1 MKKIIITEEQYE
13 KVFVKE
19 QFPIGLPGIPS
30 VGDIFSGVIDY
41 FVDDI
46 SDAIDNS
53 DIGLRYNPFSNSDS
67 VNDYTPQQFN
77 NLGYDEAI
85 KYLLNPQT
93 VYKDLNKFFDD
104 VVNTYPNALG
114 NLIENAF
121 DLTYGVWVKVKEK
134 VKELWDACDYHC
146 WLDIASIAVLFLP
159 PPAGFV
165 ASAALDGINAATY
178 IFAEDPPQW
187 GNAALTALG
196 IIPVVGDLGS
206 LFKFKKVADPTMG
219 MIDDIGRALWK
230 DGVKVADDLSEEALK
245 KIYKKNLGGLSDK
258 QILQMGEELLGFTNK
273 INKSAKNIK
282 NIEKTLESF
291 NKLPKYKQAW
301 VKEMFKNPRY
311 IKFLNANGGDIIKT
325 LKNVKRAKYATE
337 MFSAA
342 INMGLFVGLYVYDE
356 EIGSWIGEK
365 YAKVY
370 EKTGMDIFGV
380 FDGAGKPIQLEG
392 SDAEK
397 AAVLM
402 DQYSEVKSHFKEYE
416 LETDK
421 LQKYVD
427 ATEELDYWMNM
438 TNFLVD
444 PQWYWLDGEAGG
456 QLGKDYWGGN
466 DYYGPENPSSVV
478 EKLIEKTKEVVNGTA
493 DKDLTYELSNI
504 WSRFFQYLKYYI
516 EMAGY
521 RISRKN
527 DVEVNPGLGGDYVK
541 WEKGSKGNPENTN
554 PRVFGDHISWNELE
568 GKIDSFSNTPKI
580 DDLDKVAIFTT
591 GDPEER
597 YKPLKEEID
606 ALMEKIRNK
615 DFEPMKEEYK
625 KEIDRMKSLFTEER
639 LYGNLITEACDNC
652 NSALAYIAA
661 NDTCQKEASKTTWYK
676 IQQGE
681 ESECLSAG
689 YDLTRIYNNYIDSG
703 NLKLKSYM
711 SEAGCAL
718 KITPSTGIRSD
729 KFMNLTLYED
739 DDGRYFI
746 AYFKLAP
753 DDGCKV
759 GLLSHMSLCGVINCP
774 TKERYYQ
781 STKASNVPGLA
792 RPLAVTGSELTYIR
806 WWGKWGSTARNEID
820 TYWLKFTNIDK
831 LADKDGSGID
841 PNVNIEFT
849 IPLTT
854 HEVSY
859 DIDLLGG
866 AGILL
871 SDPSDASS
879 PCVNVNTF
887 VKNMSALDIE
897 DNKKV
902 NLEDFI
908 DQDLLK

>member
-1 MKKIIITEEQYE
+1 
-13 KVFVKE
+13 
-19 QFPIGLPGIPS
+19 
-30 VGDIFSGVIDY
+30 
-41 FVDDI
+41 
-46 SDAIDNS
+46 
-53 DIGLRYNPFSNSDS
+53 
-67 VNDYTPQQFN
+67 
-77 NLGYDEAI
+77 
-85 KYLLNPQT
+85 
-93 VYKDLNKFFDD
+93 
-104 VVNTYPNALG
+104 
-114 NLIENAF
+114 
-121 DLTYGVWVKVKEK
+121 
-134 VKELWDACDYHC
+134 
-146 WLDIASIAVLFLP
+146 
-159 PPAGFV
+159 
-165 ASAALDGINAATY
+165 
-178 IFAEDPPQW
+178 
-187 GNAALTALG
+187 
-196 IIPVVGDLGS
+196 
-206 LFKFKKVADPTMG
+206 
-219 MIDDIGRALWK
+219 
-230 DGVKVADDLSEEALK
+230 
-245 KIYKKNLGGLSDK
+245 
-258 QILQMGEELLGFTNK
+258 
-273 INKSAKNIK
+273 
-282 NIEKTLESF
+282 
-291 NKLPKYKQAW
+291 
-301 VKEMFKNPRY
+301 
-311 IKFLNANGGDIIKT
+311 
-325 LKNVKRAKYATE
+325 
-337 MFSAA
+337 
-342 INMGLFVGLYVYDE
+342 MGLFVGMYVYSE

-380 FDGAGKPIQLEG
+380 FDESGKPIQLEG

-397 AAVLM
+397 AGVLM
-402 DQYSEVKSHFKEYE
+402 NDMEKVKSEFPEYE

-421 LQKYVD
+421 LQKSVD
-427 ATEELDYWMNM
+427 ATEELDYWMTM

-456 QLGKDYWGGN
+456 QLGQDYWEGN
-466 DYYGPENPSSVV
+466 DYYGPENPSGVV

-493 DKDLTYELSNI
+493 DTDLTYELSNI

-527 DVEVNPGLGGDYVK
+527 DIEVNPGLGGNYVK

-554 PRVFGDHISWNELE
+554 PRVFGNHISWNDLE
-568 GKIDSFSNTPKI
+568 SKIDSFSNTPKI
-580 DDLDKVAIFTT
+580 DDLDKVAILTT

-597 YKPLKEEID
+597 YKPLKEEVD

-615 DFEPMKEEYK
+615 EFEPMKEEYK

-639 LYGNLITEACDNC
+639 LYGNLITEACDDC
-652 NSALAYIAA
+652 NSALAYIAG
-661 NDTCQKEASKTTWYK
+661 NEGCQKEASKTTWYK

-711 SEAGCAL
+711 SDAGCAL

-746 AYFKLAP
+746 AYFKLAS

-759 GLLSHMSLCGVINCP
+759 GLLDRMGLIPTPFSA

-781 STKASNVPGLA
+781 STKASNVPGLVT
-792 RPLAVTGSELTYIR
+792 PLAVTGSELTYIR
-806 WWGKWGSTARNEID
+806 WWGKWGSTDRSNID
-820 TYWLKFTNIDK
+820 TYWLEFTDIDK

-854 HEVSY
+854 QEVKY

-879 PCVNVNTF
+879 PCVDVNTF
-887 VKNMSALDIE
+887 VKDISALDIE
-897 DNKKV
+897 NNKKV
-902 NLEDFI
+902 SLEDFI
-908 DQDLLK
+908 NQDLLK